1 MNIKIA
7 ALLLLALCTQ
17 PAWSQSYSY
26 SSDPPA
32 AKPAESAAMTTR
44 MALRDL
50 WVEHI
55 FWVRNYAVANQAGNA
70 KEAEVAAK
78 EVVTDATRIANS
90 IAPLYGQPA
99 ADQLLKLL
107 AGHWG
112 AIKHYSDATVGKDK
126 KGQQAAVNELTSNAK
141 AIAAFLAKA
150 NPNLPEPTLLTLL
163 SAHGGHH
170 VAQIDQLAA
179 ADYVGEART
188 WAMMREHILILSDA
202 LAAALVKQFPD
213 KF

>member
-7 ALLLLALCTQ
+7 ALLLLALCAQ
-17 PAWSQSYSY
+17 PAWSQSYST
-26 SSDPPA
+26 PPTA
-32 AKPAESAAMTTR
+32 AKPADSASMTTR

-70 KEAEVAAK
+70 KQAEVAAN
-78 EVVTDATRIANS
+78 EVVSDATRIANS

-112 AIKHYSDATVGKDK
+112 AIKHYSDATVAKDK
-126 KGQQAAVNELTSNAK
+126 KGQQAAVDELTSNAK
-141 AIAAFLAKA
+141 AIAAFLANA

-179 ADYVGEART
+179 GDYAGEART
-188 WAMMREHILILSDA
+188 WGMMREHILTLSDA
-202 LAAALVKQFPD
+202 LAAALVKQFPG

>member
-1 MNIKIA
+1 MIPIRK
-7 ALLLLALCTQ
+7 C
-17 PAWSQSYSY
+17 
-26 SSDPPA
+26 SSA
-32 AKPAESAAMTTR
+32 
-44 MALRDL
+44 
-50 WVEHI
+50 
-55 FWVRNYAVANQAGNA
+55 
-70 KEAEVAAK
+70 
-78 EVVTDATRIANS
+78 
-90 IAPLYGQPA
+90 
-99 ADQLLKLL
+99 

-112 AIKHYSDATVGKDK
+112 AIKHYSDATVAKDK
-126 KGQQAAVNELTSNAK
+126 QGQQAAVDELTRNAK

-179 ADYVGEART
+179 GDYAAEART
-188 WAMMREHILILSDA
+188 WGMMREHILTLSDA

>member
-1 MNIKIA
+1 MNIKVL
-7 ALLLLALCTQ
+7 ALILLAFCAQ
-17 PAWSQSYSY
+17 PAWSAT
-26 SSDPPA
+26 PA
-32 AKPAESAAMTTR
+32 AASPTADSPALTTR
-44 MALRDL
+44 LALRDL

-55 FWVRNYAVANQAGNA
+55 FWIRTYAQANQSGDQKQA
-70 KEAEVAAK
+70 KVAADQ
-78 EVVTDATRIANS
+78 VVDNATKIANS

-112 AIKHYSDATVGKDK
+112 AVKHYSDATVAKDAKGK
-126 KGQQAAVNELTSNAK
+126 QTAVADLTSNAK

-150 NPNLPEPTLLTLL
+150 NPNLPEATLVNML

-170 VAQIDQLAA
+170 IAQIDEFAA
-179 ADYVGEART
+179 HDYAGEANT
-188 WAMMREHILILSDA
+188 WSMMRVHILALADA
-202 LAAALVKQFPD
+202 LTGALVKQFPD

>member
-1 MNIKIA
+1 MNLKIA
-7 ALLLLALCTQ
+7 ALLLFALCAQ
-17 PAWSQSYSY
+17 PAWSASYSTAT
-26 SSDPPA
+26 PA
-32 AKPAESAAMTTR
+32 AKPAESAALNTR
-44 MALRDL
+44 LVLRDL

-55 FWVRNYAVANQAGNA
+55 FWVRSYAVANQAGNTKQA
-70 KEAEVAAK
+70 TVAAN
-78 EVVTDATRIANS
+78 EVVADATKIANS

-112 AIKHYSDATVGKDK
+112 AIKHYSDATVAKDK
-126 KGQQAAVNELTSNAK
+126 KGQQAAVDELTSNAK

-150 NPNLPEPTLLTLL
+150 NPYLPEPTLLTLL

-179 ADYVGEART
+179 GDYTGEART
-188 WAMMREHILILSDA
+188 WAMMREHILTLSDA
-202 LAAALVKQFPD
+202 LAGALVKQFPD

>member
-1 MNIKIA
+1 MNLKIA
-7 ALLLLALCTQ
+7 ALLLFALCAQ
-17 PAWSQSYSY
+17 PAWSASYSTAT
-26 SSDPPA
+26 PA
-32 AKPAESAAMTTR
+32 AKPAESAALNTR
-44 MALRDL
+44 LALRDL

-70 KEAEVAAK
+70 KQSAVAAN
-78 EVVTDATRIANS
+78 EVVADATKIANS
-90 IAPLYGQPA
+90 IAPLYGKPA

-126 KGQQAAVNELTSNAK
+126 KGQQAAVDELTSNAK

-150 NPNLPEPTLLTLL
+150 NPYLPEPTLLTLL

-179 ADYVGEART
+179 ADYTGEART
-188 WAMMREHILILSDA
+188 WAMMREHILALSDA

>member
-7 ALLLLALCTQ
+7 ALLLLALCAQ
-17 PAWSQSYSY
+17 PAWSQSYS
-26 SSDPPA
+26 SSAPA
-32 AKPAESAAMTTR
+32 AKPAESGAITTR

-70 KEAEVAAK
+70 KQAEVAAK
-78 EVVTDATRIANS
+78 EVVTDATKIANS

-126 KGQQAAVNELTSNAK
+126 KGQQAAVDELTSNAK

-179 ADYVGEART
+179 GDYAGEART
-188 WAMMREHILILSDA
+188 WGMMREHILTLSDA

>member
-7 ALLLLALCTQ
+7 ALLLLALCAQ
-17 PAWSQSYSY
+17 PAWSQTDTHSTSPVA
-26 SSDPPA
+26 D
-32 AKPAESAAMTTR
+32 SAALTTR
-44 MALRDL
+44 LTLRGL

-55 FWVRNYAVANQAGNA
+55 FWVRNYVIANQAGNH
-70 KEAEVAAK
+70 KQTEMAAK
-78 EVVTDATRIANS
+78 EVVGNATAIANS

-112 AIKHYSDATVGKDK
+112 AVKHYSDATVAKDTAGKH
-126 KGQQAAVNELTSNAK
+126 AAVTELTDNAK
-141 AIAAFLAKA
+141 QLARFLANA
-150 NPNLPEPTLLTLL
+150 NPNLPEQTLITLL

-179 ADYVGEART
+179 RDYAGEAQT
-188 WAMMREHILILSDA
+188 WQMMRKHILALADA
-202 LAAALVKQFPD
+202 LTAAFVKQFPD

>member
-7 ALLLLALCTQ
+7 ALLLLALCAQ
-17 PAWSQSYSY
+17 PAWSQSYST
-26 SSDPPA
+26 STPA
-32 AKPAESAAMTTR
+32 AKPAESAALTTR

-70 KEAEVAAK
+70 RQAEVAAN
-78 EVVTDATRIANS
+78 EVVSDATRIANS

-99 ADQLLKLL
+99 ADQLFKLL

-126 KGQQAAVNELTSNAK
+126 QGQQAAVDELTRNAK

-179 ADYVGEART
+179 GDYAAEART
-188 WAMMREHILILSDA
+188 WGMMREHILTLSDA

>member
-1 MNIKIA
+1 MNTKIA
-7 ALLLLALCTQ
+7 ALLLLALCAP
-17 PAWSQSYSY
+17 PAWSQSYST
-26 SSDPPA
+26 STPA
-32 AKPAESAAMTTR
+32 AQPASSAASTTR

-70 KEAEVAAK
+70 NQAEVAAN
-78 EVVTDATRIANS
+78 EVVSDATRIANS

-126 KGQQAAVNELTSNAK
+126 KGQQAAVDELTSNAK
-141 AIAAFLAKA
+141 ALAGFLAKA

-179 ADYVGEART
+179 GDYAGEART
-188 WAMMREHILILSDA
+188 WGMMREHILTLSDA

>member
-7 ALLLLALCTQ
+7 ALLLLALCAQ

-26 SSDPPA
+26 SSATSA

-50 WVEHI
+50 WGEHI

-70 KEAEVAAK
+70 KQAAVAAN
-78 EVVTDATRIANS
+78 EVVADATRIANS
-90 IAPLYGQPA
+90 IAPLYGQAA

-112 AIKHYSDATVGKDK
+112 AIKHYSDATVAKDK
-126 KGQQAAVNELTSNAK
+126 KGQQAAVNDLGSNAK
-141 AIAAFLAKA
+141 AIAAFLANA
-150 NPNLPEPTLLTLL
+150 NPNLPEQTLLTLL

-179 ADYVGEART
+179 GDYAGEART
-188 WAMMREHILILSDA
+188 WAMMREHILTLSDA
-202 LAAALVKQFPD
+202 LTAALVKQFPD

>member
-7 ALLLLALCTQ
+7 ALLLLALCAQ
-17 PAWSQSYSY
+17 PAWSQSYST
-26 SSDPPA
+26 STPA
-32 AKPAESAAMTTR
+32 AKPAESGAITTR

-70 KEAEVAAK
+70 KQAEVAAK
-78 EVVTDATRIANS
+78 EVVTDATKIANS

-126 KGQQAAVNELTSNAK
+126 KGQQAAVDELTSNAK

-179 ADYVGEART
+179 GDYAGEART
-188 WAMMREHILILSDA
+188 WGMMREHILTLSDA

>member
-7 ALLLLALCTQ
+7 ALLLLALCAQ
-17 PAWSQSYSY
+17 PAWSQSDST
-26 SSDPPA
+26 STPA
-32 AKPAESAAMTTR
+32 AKPAESAALTTR

-70 KEAEVAAK
+70 KQAEVAAN
-78 EVVTDATRIANS
+78 EVVSDATRIANS

-99 ADQLLKLL
+99 ADQLFKLL

-126 KGQQAAVNELTSNAK
+126 QGQQAAVDELTRNAK

-179 ADYVGEART
+179 GDYAGEART
-188 WAMMREHILILSDA
+188 WGMMREHILALSDA

>member
-1 MNIKIA
+1 
-7 ALLLLALCTQ
+7 
-17 PAWSQSYSY
+17 
-26 SSDPPA
+26 
-32 AKPAESAAMTTR
+32 MTTR

-70 KEAEVAAK
+70 NEAEVAAK

-112 AIKHYSDATVGKDK
+112 AIKHYSDATRPRTKRPASR
-126 KGQQAAVNELTSNAK
+126 GQ
-141 AIAAFLAKA
+141 
-150 NPNLPEPTLLTLL
+150 
-163 SAHGGHH
+163 
-170 VAQIDQLAA
+170 
-179 ADYVGEART
+179 
-188 WAMMREHILILSDA
+188 
-202 LAAALVKQFPD
+202 
-213 KF
+213 

>member
-7 ALLLLALCTQ
+7 ALLLLALCAQ
-17 PAWSQSYSY
+17 PAWSQSYSTA
-26 SSDPPA
+26 SPA

-70 KEAEVAAK
+70 KQAAVAAN
-78 EVVTDATRIANS
+78 EVVSDATRIANS

-99 ADQLLKLL
+99 ADQLFKLL

-112 AIKHYSDATVGKDK
+112 AIKHYSDATVAKDK
-126 KGQQAAVNELTSNAK
+126 KGQQAAVNDLGSNAK

-150 NPNLPEPTLLTLL
+150 NPNLPEQTLLTLL

-179 ADYVGEART
+179 GDYGGRSA
-188 WAMMREHILILSDA
+188 HLGDDA
-202 LAAALVKQFPD
+202 
-213 KF
+213 

>member
-7 ALLLLALCTQ
+7 ALLLLALCAQ
-17 PAWSQSYSY
+17 PAWSQSYST
-26 SSDPPA
+26 STPA
-32 AKPAESAAMTTR
+32 AKPAESAALTTR

-70 KEAEVAAK
+70 RQAEVAAN
-78 EVVTDATRIANS
+78 EVVSDATRIANS

-112 AIKHYSDATVGKDK
+112 AIKHYSDATVAKDK
-126 KGQQAAVNELTSNAK
+126 QGQQAAVDELTRNAK

-179 ADYVGEART
+179 GDYAAEART
-188 WAMMREHILILSDA
+188 WGMMREHILTLSDA

>member
-7 ALLLLALCTQ
+7 ALLLLALCAQ
-17 PAWSQSYSY
+17 PAWSQSYST
-26 SSDPPA
+26 SNPA
-32 AKPAESAAMTTR
+32 AKPAESAALTTR

-70 KEAEVAAK
+70 RQAEVAAN
-78 EVVTDATRIANS
+78 EVVSDATRIANS

-99 ADQLLKLL
+99 ADQLFKLL

-126 KGQQAAVNELTSNAK
+126 QGQQAAVDELTRNAK

-179 ADYVGEART
+179 GDYAAEART
-188 WAMMREHILILSDA
+188 WGMMREHILTLSDA

>member
-7 ALLLLALCTQ
+7 ALLLLALCAQ
-17 PAWSQSYSY
+17 PAWSQSYST
-26 SSDPPA
+26 STPA
-32 AKPAESAAMTTR
+32 AQPASSAASTSR

-70 KEAEVAAK
+70 KQAEVAAN
-78 EVVTDATRIANS
+78 EVVSDATRIANS

-126 KGQQAAVNELTSNAK
+126 KGQQAAVDELTSNAK
-141 AIAAFLAKA
+141 ALAAFLAKA

-179 ADYVGEART
+179 GDYAGEART
-188 WAMMREHILILSDA
+188 WGMMREHILTLSDA

>member
-7 ALLLLALCTQ
+7 ALLLLALCAQ
-17 PAWSQSYSY
+17 PAWSQSYS
-26 SSDPPA
+26 SATPA

-70 KEAEVAAK
+70 KQAAVAAN
-78 EVVTDATRIANS
+78 EVVSDATRIANS

-99 ADQLLKLL
+99 ADQLFKLL
-107 AGHWG
+107 ASHWG
-112 AIKHYSDATVGKDK
+112 AIKHYSDATVAKDK
-126 KGQQAAVNELTSNAK
+126 KGQQAAVNDLGSNAK

-150 NPNLPEPTLLTLL
+150 NPNLPEQTLLTLL

-179 ADYVGEART
+179 GDYAGEART
-188 WAMMREHILILSDA
+188 WAMMREHILTLSDA
-202 LAAALVKQFPD
+202 LTAALVKQFPD

>member
-7 ALLLLALCTQ
+7 ALLLLALCAQ
-17 PAWSQSYSY
+17 PAWSQSYATST
-26 SSDPPA
+26 PT
-32 AKPAESAAMTTR
+32 AKPTESAAMTTR

-70 KEAEVAAK
+70 KQAQVAAN
-78 EVVTDATRIANS
+78 EVVSDATRIANS
-90 IAPLYGQPA
+90 IPPLYGQPA

-126 KGQQAAVNELTSNAK
+126 KGQQAAVDELTSNAK
-141 AIAAFLAKA
+141 ALAAFLAKA

-179 ADYVGEART
+179 GDYAGEART
-188 WAMMREHILILSDA
+188 WGMMREHILTLSDA

>member
-1 MNIKIA
+1 MNTKIA
-7 ALLLLALCTQ
+7 ALLLLALCAQ
-17 PAWSQSYSY
+17 PAWSQSYST
-26 SSDPPA
+26 STPA
-32 AKPAESAAMTTR
+32 AQPASSAALTTR

-55 FWVRNYAVANQAGNA
+55 FWVRNYAVANQAGNV
-70 KEAEVAAK
+70 KQAEVAAN
-78 EVVTDATRIANS
+78 EVVSDATRIANS

-126 KGQQAAVNELTSNAK
+126 KGQQAAVDELTSNAK
-141 AIAAFLAKA
+141 ALAAFLAKA

-179 ADYVGEART
+179 GDYAGEART
-188 WAMMREHILILSDA
+188 WGMMREHILTLSDA

>member
-1 MNIKIA
+1 
-7 ALLLLALCTQ
+7 
-17 PAWSQSYSY
+17 
-26 SSDPPA
+26 
-32 AKPAESAAMTTR
+32 MTTR

-99 ADQLLKLL
+99 ADQLLKML

-112 AIKHYSDATVGKDK
+112 AIKHYSDATVAKDK
-126 KGQQAAVNELTSNAK
+126 KASKPRSMSCPAMPRPSLRSWPRPTRTC
-141 AIAAFLAKA
+141 
-150 NPNLPEPTLLTLL
+150 PNRPC
-163 SAHGGHH
+163 
-170 VAQIDQLAA
+170 
-179 ADYVGEART
+179 
-188 WAMMREHILILSDA
+188 
-202 LAAALVKQFPD
+202 
-213 KF
+213 

>member
-1 MNIKIA
+1 MNTKIA
-7 ALLLLALCTQ
+7 ALLLLALCAQ
-17 PAWSQSYSY
+17 PAWSQSYST
-26 SSDPPA
+26 STPA

-70 KEAEVAAK
+70 KQAEVAAN
-78 EVVTDATRIANS
+78 EVVSDATRIANS

-126 KGQQAAVNELTSNAK
+126 KGQQAAVDELTSNAK
-141 AIAAFLAKA
+141 ALAAFLAKA

-179 ADYVGEART
+179 GDYAGEART
-188 WAMMREHILILSDA
+188 WGMMREHILTLSDA

>member
-1 MNIKIA
+1 MNLKIA
-7 ALLLLALCTQ
+7 ALLLFALCAQ
-17 PAWSQSYSY
+17 PAWSASYSTAA
-26 SSDPPA
+26 PA
-32 AKPAESAAMTTR
+32 AKPAESAALNTR
-44 MALRDL
+44 LALRDL

-55 FWVRNYAVANQAGNA
+55 FWVRSYAVANQAGNTKQA
-70 KEAEVAAK
+70 AVAAN
-78 EVVTDATRIANS
+78 EVVADATKIANS

-126 KGQQAAVNELTSNAK
+126 KGQQAAVDELTSNAK

-150 NPNLPEPTLLTLL
+150 NPYLPEPTLLTLL

-179 ADYVGEART
+179 GDYTGEART
-188 WAMMREHILILSDA
+188 WAMMREHILTLSDA

>member
-7 ALLLLALCTQ
+7 ALLLLALCAQ
-17 PAWSQSYSY
+17 PAWSQSYASTT
-26 SSDPPA
+26 PA
-32 AKPAESAAMTTR
+32 AKPAESAAVTTR

-70 KEAEVAAK
+70 RQAAVAAN
-78 EVVTDATRIANS
+78 EVVTDATKIANS

-112 AIKHYSDATVGKDK
+112 AIKHYSDATVAKDK
-126 KGQQAAVNELTSNAK
+126 KGQQAAVDELTSNAK

-150 NPNLPEPTLLTLL
+150 NPYLPEATLLTLL

-179 ADYVGEART
+179 GDYAGEART
-188 WAMMREHILILSDA
+188 WAMMREHILTLSDA

>member
-7 ALLLLALCTQ
+7 ALLLLALCAQ
-17 PAWSQSYSY
+17 PAWSQSYST
-26 SSDPPA
+26 STPA
-32 AKPAESAAMTTR
+32 AKPAESAALTTR

-70 KEAEVAAK
+70 RQAEVAAN
-78 EVVTDATRIANS
+78 EVVSDATRIANS

-99 ADQLLKLL
+99 ADQLFKLL

-112 AIKHYSDATVGKDK
+112 AIKHYSDVTVGKDK
-126 KGQQAAVNELTSNAK
+126 QGQRAAVDELTRNAK

-179 ADYVGEART
+179 GDYAAEART
-188 WAMMREHILILSDA
+188 WGMMREHILTLSDA

>member
-7 ALLLLALCTQ
+7 ALLLLALCAQ
-17 PAWSQSYSY
+17 PAWSQSYSTAT
-26 SSDPPA
+26 PA
-32 AKPAESAAMTTR
+32 ATPAESPALTTR

-70 KEAEVAAK
+70 KQAEVAAK

-126 KGQQAAVNELTSNAK
+126 KGQQAAVDELTSNAK

-150 NPNLPEPTLLTLL
+150 NPYLPEATLLTLL

-179 ADYVGEART
+179 GDYAGGARS
-188 WAMMREHILILSDA
+188 WAMMREHILTLSDA

>member
-7 ALLLLALCTQ
+7 ALLLLALCAQ
-17 PAWSQSYSY
+17 PAWSQSYS
-26 SSDPPA
+26 SATPA

-55 FWVRNYAVANQAGNA
+55 FWVRNYAVANQTGNA
-70 KEAEVAAK
+70 KQATVAAN
-78 EVVTDATRIANS
+78 EVVSDATRIANS

-99 ADQLLKLL
+99 ADQLFKLL

-112 AIKHYSDATVGKDK
+112 AIKHYSDATVAKDK
-126 KGQQAAVNELTSNAK
+126 KGQQAAVNDLGSNAK
-141 AIAAFLAKA
+141 AISAFLAKA
-150 NPNLPEPTLLTLL
+150 NPNLPEQTLLTLL

-179 ADYVGEART
+179 GDYAGEART
-188 WAMMREHILILSDA
+188 WAMMREHILTLSDA
-202 LAAALVKQFPD
+202 LTAALVKQFPD